1 MSGAPPSGMAGPPG
15 AGGPGG
21 APGGPPSPEQI
32 AMYKEMGVRKLFAS
46 DIGAGFGPFI
56 LG

>member
-1 MSGAPPSGMAGPPG
+1 MSGAPPAGMAGPPSG
-15 AGGPGG
+15 TG
-21 APGGPPSPEQI
+21 APGGTGQPSPEQI

-56 LG
+56 MG